1 MKNHI
6 MRKIL
11 ATILMLT
18 VAMGL
23 LTGCGS
29 SSTEKS
35 SSADS
40 DEKTVIKVGTAGTI
54 APFTY
59 TDKDGNLIGYDVELL
74 KAIFEKLPQYELKFE
89 STEFQSIT
97 AGLDS
102 GLYQIGACNFAY
114 NDLRAEKYIYSDPIF
129 ENQFVIAV
137 KNDNNEINSWE
148 DIVGKT
154 TEVGSGSNYA
164 TALEKWNE
172 ENPDKQVKL
181 NYSENDLA
189 NTLGNVDSGKY
200 DFQLID
206 KTTLKNY
213 NQEFGYNLKSIDL
226 TKEQS
231 ELIGSNPYSYYLVE
245 KTSDGEKLAEEL
257 NGALAEIIADG
268 TAAKIS
274 EKYFEGNY
282 VPSAK

>member
-1 MKNHI
+1 MKNSRI
-6 MRKIL
+6 KKIVTTAL
-11 ATILMLT
+11 ISVLT
-18 VAMGL
+18 LGV

-29 SSTEKS
+29 K
-35 SSADS
+35 DS
-40 DEKTVIKVGTAGTI
+40 GKDEDKKTVIKVGTAGTI

-59 TDKDGNLIGYDVELL
+59 TDKDGNLVGYDVELL
-74 KAIFEKLPQYELKFE
+74 KAVFEKLPQYELEFE
-89 STEFQSIT
+89 STEFTSIA

-102 GLYQIGACNFAY
+102 GLYKIGACNFAY
-114 NDLRAEKYIYSDPIF
+114 NETRAKKYIYSDPIF
-129 ENQFVIAV
+129 ENQFVIAI
-137 KNDNNEINSWE
+137 KGSNTKITKWE

-154 TEVGSGSNYA
+154 TEVSSGSNYA
-164 TALEKWNE
+164 TALEQWNE
-172 ENPDKQVKL
+172 ANPDKKVEL

-213 NQEFGYNLKSIDL
+213 IEEFGYDMKAIDL

-231 ELIGSNPYSYYLVE
+231 ELIGSNPYSYYLLE
-245 KTSDGEKLAEEL
+245 KTADGEKLAEEV
-257 NGALAEIIADG
+257 NKALAEVIADG
-268 TAAKIS
+268 TAGKIS

-282 VPSAK
+282 VPSAE